1 MPDTTKNTLLIR
13 KTGEETVYSSFGGW
27 NIACTEV
34 PFEIG
39 GEPKEPYKNDWK
51 DEHGE
56 DTYIPNTLVLKAY
69 DMRVK
74 FAYKGAVSSA
84 YGVLTAFRDFLIGV
98 AGTKKYSG
106 GTATQ
111 ELVDGGASLDIYFPY
126 TGIGR
131 QKCYLKQFADS
142 AFTKSNIDDVL
153 EFSAVFRVT
162 DPLTS
167 ITLTDEQ

>member
-13 KTGEETVYSSFGGW
+13 KTGSESVYSSFSGW

-39 GEPKEPYKNDWK
+39 GETKDLYKNDWK

-56 DTYIPNTLVLKAY
+56 DTYIPDTLMLKAY
-69 DMRVK
+69 DLRVK
-74 FAYKGAVSSA
+74 FAYKGSLNTA
-84 YGVLTAFRDFLIGV
+84 YGVLTSFRDFLTGAAETKIYEGGV
-98 AGTKKYSG
+98 E
-106 GTATQ
+106 TQ
-111 ELVDGGASLDIYFPY
+111 EVADGGASLDLYFPH

-131 QKCYLKQFADS
+131 QKCYLKQFADTD
-142 AFTKSNIDDVL
+142 FTKSNIDDVL

-162 DPLTS
+162 DPVTS
-167 ITLTDEQ
+167 ITLHEQ

>member
-1 MPDTTKNTLLIR
+1 MQNTLLIR
-13 KTGEETVYSSFGGW
+13 KTGEETVYSSLAGW

-39 GEPKEPYKNDWK
+39 GEPKDLYKNDWK

-74 FAYKGAVSSA
+74 FAYKGSVSSA

-98 AGTKKYSG
+98 AGTKEYEG
-106 GTATQ
+106 GAETQ

-131 QKCYLKQFADS
+131 QKCYLKSFADTDF
-142 AFTKSNIDDVL
+142 AKSNLDDVL

-162 DPLTS
+162 DPVTS
-167 ITLTDEQ
+167 ITLNE

>member
-1 MPDTTKNTLLIR
+1 MQNTLLIR
-13 KTGEETVYSSFGGW
+13 KTGEDNVYSSLGGW

-34 PFEIG
+34 PFEVG
-39 GEPKEPYKNDWK
+39 GEPKDLYKNDWK

-74 FAYKGAVSSA
+74 FAYKGGVSSA
-84 YGVLTAFRDFLIGV
+84 YGVITAFRNFLIGM
-98 AGTKKYSG
+98 AGTKEYEG
-106 GTATQ
+106 GVETE

-131 QKCYLKQFADS
+131 QKCYLKQFADTD
-142 AFTKSNIDDVL
+142 FTKSNLDDVL

-162 DPLTS
+162 DPVTE
-167 ITLTDEQ
+167 ITLNE